1 MAKTI
6 KIYQIDAFT
15 DKAFG
20 GNPAGV
26 TLGEN
31 LSKEEMQ
38 LIAKEMNLSETAF
51 IIKSDETDKADY
63 DLRWF
68 TPLVEVDL
76 CGHAT
81 IASLHSLK
89 ENNLLKEGQEI
100 KLNTTSGILKCR
112 YEDGKYFMQIPLFSM
127 KEFTGDKEEIM
138 DALGGNRSDF
148 DGETPFILIEN
159 GYLFIKV
166 KTLKGLSFL
175 KPNFKALYELTA
187 TKNEFGCI
195 AVYTLETVEKENF
208 AHSRFFAPFFG
219 IDEDPVTGSMNG
231 PLLPVLIRTGL
242 IKNEGKELNY
252 TFEQGDVLG
261 RNGRVGVTFYP
272 DKNEL
277 YISGKAVTVLK
288 GELIF

>member
-15 DKAFG
+15 DRAFK

-26 TLGEN
+26 VLGEN

-38 LIAKEMNLSETAF
+38 IIAKEMNLSETAF
-51 IIKSDETDKADY
+51 IIKSAESDKTDY

-68 TPLVEVDL
+68 TPSVEVEL

-81 IASLHSLK
+81 IASLHFLK
-89 ENNLLKEGQEI
+89 ENNLLKDGQEI
-100 KLNTTSGILKCR
+100 KLNTLSGILKCR
-112 YEDGKYFMQIPLFSM
+112 FENDRYFMQIPIFSM
-127 KEFTGDKEEIM
+127 EEFTGDKEEIM

-148 DGETPFILIEN
+148 DEKTPFILVEN
-159 GYLFIKV
+159 GYLYIKI
-166 KTLKGLSFL
+166 KSLKEVSFL
-175 KPNFKALYELTA
+175 KPDFKALHELTT

-195 AVYTLETVEKENF
+195 AVYTLETVEEENF

-219 IDEDPVTGSMNG
+219 VNEDPVTGSMNG
-231 PLLPVLIRTGL
+231 PLLPVLIHAGF
-242 IKNEGKELNY
+242 IKNKNKELNY

>member
-15 DKAFG
+15 DKSFK

-26 TLGEN
+26 TLEEN

-38 LIAKEMNLSETAF
+38 LIAKEMNVAETAF
-51 IIKSDETDKADY
+51 LTKSSEPDKADY
-63 DLRWF
+63 NLRWF
-68 TPLVEVDL
+68 SPSIEIEL

-81 IASLHSLK
+81 IASLHFLK
-89 ENNLLKEGQEI
+89 ENNLLKNGQEVRF
-100 KLNTTSGILKCR
+100 NTLSSILKCR
-112 YEDGKYFMQIPLFSM
+112 FDDGRYFMQIPIYSM
-127 KEFTGDKEEIM
+127 KEFTGNKEEILN
-138 DALGGNRSDF
+138 ALGGNRSEF
-148 DGETPFILIEN
+148 DNETPFILAEN
-159 GYLFIKV
+159 GYLYIKI
-166 KTLKGLSFL
+166 KSLKELSFL
-175 KPNFKALYELTA
+175 KPDFKALYELTA
-187 TKNEFGCI
+187 TKNEFNCV
-195 AVYTLETVEKENF
+195 AVYTLDTVEEENF
-208 AHSRFFAPFFG
+208 AHSRFFAPFYG
-219 IDEDPVTGSMNG
+219 INEDPVTGSMNG
-231 PLLPVLIRTGL
+231 PLLPVLIHLGI

-261 RNGRVGVTFYP
+261 RNGRIGVTFYP